1 MNESNNDR
9 QHPSPYES
17 SLVRSRLLLYLKG
30 LAMGL
35 GDSVPG
41 VSGGTIAVITNIY
54 DRLIYSIRAVDLAAC
69 KLLIAGRFTEF
80 WLHINGNFLLILVLG
95 IFSGLLVSANTAL
108 FLLQNYFEP
117 LMAFFIGLVL
127 ASIWLLKDNFK
138 FRHWQNLVALLAG
151 ISVASWVGTID
162 PANATMSYA
171 YVFVSGAVAI
181 CAMILPGLS
190 GAFVLLLLGVYE
202 FILRALIEFNIPYI
216 LVFVSG
222 CVIGLLAFSR
232 VLAWLLGS
240 YHQLSYGFI
249 TGMLLGSLTVLWPWQ
264 QTQSYY
270 TDRAGE
276 LHALHAVNVWPLN
289 YTELTG
295 GDAML
300 IASLVAVVA
309 GALVV
314 ILLHR
319 FAGSNSL
326 SRSETTG

>member
-1 MNESNNDR
+1 MS
-9 QHPSPYES
+9 ES
-17 SLVRSRLLLYLKG
+17 SSDQQQPAQLPSSVARSRLRLYLKG

-41 VSGGTIAVITNIY
+41 VSGGTIAVITGIY
-54 DRLIYSIRAVDLAAC
+54 DRLIFSIRAVDLAAC
-69 KLLIAGRFTEF
+69 KLLITGRFIDF
-80 WLHINGNFLLILVLG
+80 WRHINGNFLLILGLG
-95 IFSGLLVSANTAL
+95 IFSGLLLSANTVL
-108 FLLQNYFEP
+108 FLLENYFEP

-127 ASIWLLKDNFK
+127 ASVWLLQDNFE
-138 FRHWQNLVALLAG
+138 FRKWQNLVALVAGMLAA
-151 ISVASWVGTID
+151 IWVGTID
-162 PANATMSYA
+162 PVNATLSYV

-202 FILRALIEFNIPYI
+202 FILNALVDFNIPYI
-216 LVFVSG
+216 LVFVAG

-232 VLAWLLGS
+232 VLAWLLGN

-249 TGMLLGSLTVLWPWQ
+249 TGMLLGSLSVLWPWQ

-270 TDRAGE
+270 TDSAGE
-276 LHALHAVNVWPLN
+276 LQALHAVNVWPLN

-300 IASLVAVVA
+300 IASLVGMVM
-309 GALVV
+309 GSLLVIV
-314 ILLHR
+314 LHR
-319 FAGSNSL
+319 FAGSNSR
-326 SRSETTG
+326 SRSETMG